1 MPRIPAVLLLVLLV
15 GLAVASP
22 AAVAQAVRGE
32 LREEG
37 TGTAVSG
44 AFVVL
49 VDSAGRRAAAA
60 LSDTDGG
67 FALAAPHPGRYTVRA
82 ERVGYAVTAS
92 LPLALAPGETV
103 PLRLTT
109 GARPVL
115 LQGVV
120 AKGASRGCQVRPGAG
135 SAAAVWEEAR
145 KALAAAAWA
154 QEQELVRFALVR
166 RIRELDLRMHVT
178 REMAMPETRVGSRP
192 FESPPA
198 RLLADSGYV
207 FTRADGTMYTAPD
220 ARVLTSDEFLD
231 LHCFEV
237 EPGRGEEAG
246 HVGLAF
252 RPVRGR
258 GTPDIAGTIW
268 LDARTSELRHV
279 EFRYVG
285 MRMRGPT
292 ERLGGRVE
300 FERLPTGAW
309 IVRRW
314 WIRTPVVAL
323 EQARRMPPTRVE
335 RVVGFREIGGEVTEV
350 LPAQPRRPLTTAG
363 RT

>member
-1 MPRIPAVLLLVLLV
+1 MSRTPAVLLLLLA
-15 GLAVASP
+15 GLF
-22 AAVAQAVRGE
+22 AAPCAAAAQAVRGE

-49 VDSAGRRAAAA
+49 VDSAGRRVAAA
-60 LSDTDGG
+60 LSDGDGG

-92 LPLALAPGETV
+92 APLALGPGQSV
-103 PLRLTT
+103 ALPLTT

-120 AKGASRGCQVRPGAG
+120 ARGESRGCQVRPGAG

-166 RIRELDLRMHVT
+166 RVREMDLRMHVT
-178 REMAMPETRVGSRP
+178 RETAMPETRVGSRP

-198 RLLADSGYV
+198 RLLADSGYI

-220 ARVLTSDEFLD
+220 ARVLLSDEFLD
-231 LHCFEV
+231 LHCFQV
-237 EPGRGEEAG
+237 EPGKGDEAG

-258 GTPDIAGTIW
+258 GTADIAGTIW
-268 LDARTSELRHV
+268 LDARTSELRHL
-279 EFRYVG
+279 EFRYTG
-285 MRMRGPT
+285 LRMRGPT
-292 ERLGGRVE
+292 DRLGGRVE

-314 WIRTPVVAL
+314 WIRTPVVVL
-323 EQARRMPPTRVE
+323 EQARRMPRTRVE

-350 LPAQPRRPLTTAG
+350 VPAQPRRPVAAAG
-363 RT
+363 RP

>member
-1 MPRIPAVLLLVLLV
+1 MHRSRLAVLALLAT
-15 GLAVASP
+15 LA
-22 AAVAQAVRGE
+22 AAPSTAAQVVHGE

-49 VDSAGRRAAAA
+49 VDDAGRTTAAA
-60 LSDTDGG
+60 LSDGSGG
-67 FALAAPHPGRYTVRA
+67 FALAAPHPGRYAVRA

-92 LPLALAPGETV
+92 APLELGAGETV

-109 GARPVL
+109 AARPVL

-120 AKGASRGCQVRPGAG
+120 AKGDSRGCQVRPGAG

-145 KALAAAAWA
+145 KALAAAAWT

-166 RIRELDLRMHVT
+166 RIREMDLRMRVT
-178 REMAMPETRVGSRP
+178 REAAMPEMRVGSRP

-207 FTRADGTMYTAPD
+207 FARTDGTMYTAPD
-220 ARVLTSDEFLD
+220 ARVLLSDEFLD
-231 LHCFEV
+231 LHCFQV
-237 EPGRGEEAG
+237 EPGQGDQAG

-252 RPVRGR
+252 LPVRGR
-258 GTPDIAGTIW
+258 GAADIAGTIW
-268 LDARTSELRHV
+268 LDARTSELRHL

-285 MRMRGPT
+285 LRMRGPT

-323 EQARRMPPTRVE
+323 EQAQRMPARRVE

-350 LPAQPRRPLTTAG
+350 LPAQPRRPVASG
-363 RT
+363 RQL